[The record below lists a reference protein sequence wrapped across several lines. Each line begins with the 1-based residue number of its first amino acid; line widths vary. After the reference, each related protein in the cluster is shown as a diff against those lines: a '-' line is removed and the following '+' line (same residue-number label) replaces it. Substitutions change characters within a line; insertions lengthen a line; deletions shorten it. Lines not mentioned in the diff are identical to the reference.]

1 MTTQRVLLQ
10 FPENAIDQPIIY
22 HLVKDFDLIVN
33 IFRAKID
40 PDDIGHMILDIS
52 GEEKQIKEGIQY
64 IHTLGV
70 EVKDNK
76 EGLIWDNRKC
86 THCGNCLTHCPT
98 QALYIKERSSMEMS
112 FDSSRCIECLNC
124 IGICPFG
131 AVTSI
136 FSKNKVVLRL

>member
-52 GEEKQIKEGIQY
+52 GEEKQIKEVILTPFMLVAGDHASNDMGGDEEDSWKSI
-64 IHTLGV
+64 LL
-70 EVKDNK
+70 E
-76 EGLIWDNRKC
+76 EG
-86 THCGNCLTHCPT
+86 
-98 QALYIKERSSMEMS
+98 Y
-112 FDSSRCIECLNC
+112 
-124 IGICPFG
+124 
-131 AVTSI
+131 
-136 FSKNKVVLRL
+136 